1 MKITSRTLIPV
12 FVLVLLALGAVG
24 VASASGLAARAM
36 LFQEQDEVEIFGSVE
51 QITPNFVTVNGE
63 VIRLTSQTE
72 FKNEIVMGDFVKVH
86 ALLGDDGALTAREV
100 ELSLPA
106 AADDNSNDNMNGDD
120 DNSNMNDNIN
130 DGIDDDDNSNMN
142 ENSNDDIDDDD
153 NSNTNNN
160 SNDDSDDDDNSNSN
174 SNDDSDDDDNS
185 NRNDNGD
192 DDDDDD
198 D

>member
-24 VASASGLAARAM
+24 VASASGLVARAV
-36 LFQEQDEVEIFGSVE
+36 LFQEQEEVEIFGSVE
-51 QITPNFVTVNGE
+51 QITPNFVTVNGD

-72 FKNEIVMGDFVKVH
+72 FKTGIVVGDLVKVH
-86 ALLGDDGALTAREV
+86 ALLGDDGALTAREI

-120 DNSNMNDNIN
+120 DNSNVNDNVN
-130 DGIDDDDNSNMN
+130 DDIDDDDNSNIN
-142 ENSNDDIDDDD
+142 DNSNDDIDDDD
-153 NSNTNNN
+153 NSNMNNN

-174 SNDDSDDDDNS
+174 DNNNDDNDDDD

-198 D
+198 